1 MDLRS
6 INKLRY
12 NEREVVEEEEE
23 EKKTSVFRYTQ
34 QNDFSIREVRKF
46 KSG

>member
-23 EKKTSVFRYTQ
+23 KKTSVFRYTQ
-34 QNDFSIREVRKF
+34 QNNFSIREVRKF